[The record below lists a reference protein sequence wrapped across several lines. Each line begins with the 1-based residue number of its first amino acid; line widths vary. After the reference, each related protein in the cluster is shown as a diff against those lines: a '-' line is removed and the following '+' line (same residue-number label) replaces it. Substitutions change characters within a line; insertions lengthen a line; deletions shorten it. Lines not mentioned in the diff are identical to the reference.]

1 MNPTP
6 DERPGRED
14 QLIGRLKA
22 TEDTLRAMSARIDAL
37 ERELKELRHRSDVEI
52 PEDIL
57 MAISAAV
64 SAYLGN
70 SGKVRAVRF
79 HRHRTWAQQGRRAAQ
94 THHRTQM

>member
-1 MNPTP
+1 MSGTTPNPA
-6 DERPGRED
+6 DRDDLEA
-14 QLIGRLKA
+14 RLKV
-22 TEDTLRAMSARIDAL
+22 TEDTLKTMSRRIDQL
-37 ERELKELRHRSDVEI
+37 ERELDELRRRSDVEI
-52 PEDIL
+52 PDDIL

>member
-1 MNPTP
+1 MSGTTPNPA
-6 DERPGRED
+6 DRDDLEA
-14 QLIGRLKA
+14 RLKV
-22 TEDTLRAMSARIDAL
+22 TEDTLKTMSRRINQL
-37 ERELKELRHRSDVEI
+37 ERELDELRRRSDVEI
-52 PEDIL
+52 PDDIL

>member
-1 MNPTP
+1 MSGTTPNPA
-6 DERPGRED
+6 DRDDLEA
-14 QLIGRLKA
+14 RLKV
-22 TEDTLRAMSARIDAL
+22 TEDTLKTMSRRIDQL
-37 ERELKELRHRSDVEI
+37 ERELDELRRRSDVEI
-52 PEDIL
+52 PDDIL

-94 THHRTQM
+94 IHHRTQM